1 VFYHFLGTVR
11 IVPGPP
17 VVQSAEVNMELVEST
32 DVPIIDRK
40 DASDG
45 SGNSNSEVVLGYEY
59 DSGVRH
65 TVFLCD
71 LP

>member
-1 VFYHFLGTVR
+1 MFYHFLGTVR

-17 VVQSAEVNMELVEST
+17 VVQSAEENMELVEST

-45 SGNSNSEVVLGYEY
+45 SGNRISEDIPGKSYVIPI
-59 DSGVRH
+59 S
-65 TVFLCD
+65 F
-71 LP
+71 

>member
-1 VFYHFLGTVR
+1 MFYHFLGTVR

-17 VVQSAEVNMELVEST
+17 VVQLAEVNMELVEST

-45 SGNSNSEVVLGYEY
+45 SGNSNSEHIPSKFYVIPI
-59 DSGVRH
+59 S
-65 TVFLCD
+65 F
-71 LP
+71 